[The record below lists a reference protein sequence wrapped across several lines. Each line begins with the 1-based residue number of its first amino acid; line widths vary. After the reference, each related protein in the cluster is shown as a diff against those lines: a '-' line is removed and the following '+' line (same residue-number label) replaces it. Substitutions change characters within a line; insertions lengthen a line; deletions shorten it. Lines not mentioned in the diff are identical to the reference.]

1 MSILYTIDK
10 LKQQHLE
17 NGFIE
22 TLSFLSKTDTISQEK
37 LIETFTKLKQ
47 NADST
52 IFVAVTSEG
61 KVIGTTTLLIE
72 QKFIHNCGLVGH
84 IEDVVVHG
92 KFRGGGIA
100 YSLIEKAINMAREA
114 GCYKVILDCNE
125 NLVPFYQKFGFNKHE
140 IEMRF
145 ELEKDYEALLK

>member
-1 MSILYTIDK
+1 MTIQYTIDK

-22 TLSFLSKTDTISQEK
+22 TLSFLSKTDTTHEK

-47 NADST
+47 NTDNT

-92 KFRGGGIA
+92 KFRGEGIA
-100 YSLIEKAINMAREA
+100 DRLVEKAINVAREA
-114 GCYKVILDCNE
+114 GCYKVILNCDE
-125 NLVPFYQKFGFNKHE
+125 KLVPFYQKFGFIKHE

-145 ELEKDYEALLK
+145 ELRKDCKAIKDD

>member
-1 MSILYTIDK
+1 MIMPYTIDE
-10 LKQQHLE
+10 LNEQHFQ

-22 TLSFLSKTDTISQEK
+22 TLSFLNEIDTISQEK
-37 LIETFTKLKQ
+37 LIETFIKLKRK
-47 NADST
+47 ADST

-61 KVIGTTTLLIE
+61 KVVGTTTLLIE

-84 IEDVVVHG
+84 IEDVVVHE
-92 KFRGGGIA
+92 KFRGQKIA
-100 YSLIEKAINMAREA
+100 DRLIEKAINVAREA

-125 NLVPFYQKFGFNKHE
+125 KLVPFYQKLGFKKHE

-145 ELEKDYEALLK
+145 ELMKDC

>member
-1 MSILYTIDK
+1 MIIPYTIDE
-10 LKQQHLE
+10 LNEQHFQ

-22 TLSFLSKTDTISQEK
+22 TLSFLNEIDTISQEK
-37 LIETFTKLKQ
+37 LIETFIKLKQ

-61 KVIGTTTLLIE
+61 KVVGTTTLLIE

-84 IEDVVVHG
+84 IEDVVVHE
-92 KFRGGGIA
+92 KFRGQKIA
-100 YSLIEKAINMAREA
+100 DRLIEKAINVAREA

-125 NLVPFYQKFGFNKHE
+125 KLVPFYQKLGFKKHE
-140 IEMRF
+140 IGMRF
-145 ELEKDYEALLK
+145 ELMKDC